1 MELLGHTRERA
12 RLWRAADD
20 GRLHHCLLFE
30 GPEGVG
36 KALVAQELALY
47 VNCEGSP
54 RPCRACRS
62 CRMILAGTHPD
73 HLVVGTDPERATPVI
88 SAAQA
93 RQVVATLA
101 LQRHSARRRF
111 VVLDPADALTEEAG
125 NALLKTLEEP
135 PAHTGFVL
143 VTNRPAA
150 LLQTVRSRSQR
161 VRFGPVPDAEL
172 VGWAQGRGLDPALV
186 PAALGSPGRLV
197 ALAEGEAA
205 ARAEVAAALVATLG
219 QPLHLLFAFTEA
231 QSRHAD
237 GGPARARFV
246 LEVLRELLRDVVLL
260 GAGRPERVLHAP
272 LAPQLGRWTRALWP
286 DGVGRLERVLA
297 AAADRGE
304 INVNARTVL
313 DAVLTSVNQELSQVS
328 T

>member
-1 MELLGHTRERA
+1 VELLGHVRERT
-12 RLWRAADD
+12 RLWRAADE

-36 KALVAQELALY
+36 KAQVALELALY
-47 VNCEGSP
+47 VNCEGP
-54 RPCRACRS
+54 RRPCRECRS

-73 HLVVGTDPERATPVI
+73 HLLVGPDPERATPVI

-93 RQVVATLA
+93 RQVVSALS

-135 PAHTGFVL
+135 PPHTGFVL
-143 VTNRPAA
+143 LTHRPAA

-161 VRFGPVPDAEL
+161 VSFGPVRDAEL
-172 VGWAQGRGLDPALV
+172 LPWARARGIDPALV
-186 PAALGSPGRLV
+186 PGAFGSPGRL
-197 ALAEGEAA
+197 LARSEGEAEA
-205 ARAEVAAALVATLG
+205 SAEVAAALVACLG

-237 GGPARARFV
+237 GAPARSRFV
-246 LEVLRELLRDVVLL
+246 LEILRELLRDVVQLA
-260 GAGRPERVLHAP
+260 AGHPERVIHAAQRP
-272 LAPQLGRWTRALWP
+272 ALDRWARALWP

-313 DAVLTSVNQELSQVS
+313 DAVLTAVNQELSQVS